1 LIRILVTWNS
11 EAFRDMQAEAKGEF
25 AGLGMDVTVDN
36 GFLKV
41 ISPIDGS
48 PAAKAGIKAGDL
60 ITALD

>member
-1 LIRILVTWNS
+1 
-11 EAFRDMQAEAKGEF
+11 M
-25 AGLGMDVTVDN
+25 DN

-60 ITALD
+60 ITALDGKTVQGLSLEDPFEHLRGAPNSKITLT